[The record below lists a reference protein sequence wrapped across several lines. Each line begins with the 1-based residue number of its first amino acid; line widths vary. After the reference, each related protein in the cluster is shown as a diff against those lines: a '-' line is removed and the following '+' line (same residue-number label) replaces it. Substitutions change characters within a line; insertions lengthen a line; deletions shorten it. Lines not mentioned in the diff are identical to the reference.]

1 MTTSLKLAFFA
12 IAIVMLMVM
21 GCAPSAT
28 ITDGGAREVAAVAAG
43 EPGAVEST
51 PGSEYLIGPGDQLEV
66 FVWRH
71 ADVSAELPVRP
82 DGKISTPLVE
92 DMQAAGK
99 TPSELARDVEAVLS
113 EYIKNPVVTVI
124 VTGFVGDLAE
134 QVRVVGQAMEPRS
147 LRYRQHLTLLDV
159 LIEVGGLTNL
169 AAGRRAK
176 IIRRQGTEM
185 IEINVRP
192 DILLDKGDLRANV
205 KMMPGDVLII
215 PEARF

>member
-1 MTTSLKLAFFA
+1 MA
-12 IAIVMLMVM
+12 V
-21 GCAPSAT
+21 P
-28 ITDGGAREVAAVAAG
+28 AAEEGDAG
-43 EPGAVEST
+43 P
-51 PGSEYLIGPGDQLEV
+51 EYQIGPGDQLQI

-71 ADVSAELPVRP
+71 DDVSAQLPVRP

-99 TPSELARDVEAVLS
+99 TPTELARDIETVLA

-124 VTGFVGDLAE
+124 VTGFVGELTDK
-134 QVRVVGQAMEPRS
+134 VRVVGQAMQPRS
-147 LRYRQHLTLLDV
+147 IPYRQSLTLLDV
-159 LIEVGGLTNL
+159 LIEVGGLTDL

-176 IIRRQGTEM
+176 IIRRINDEM
-185 IEINVRP
+185 VEINVRP

-205 KMMPGDVLII
+205 NMLPGDVLII

>member
-1 MTTSLKLAFFA
+1 MNKLLKTCLILSILVVQA
-12 IAIVMLMVM
+12 
-21 GCAPSAT
+21 GCAPTPLAPVN
-28 ITDGGAREVAAVAAG
+28 GGAREVPASAPAPEGAP
-43 EPGAVEST
+43 EQPGL
-51 PGSEYLIGPGDQLEV
+51 EYQIGPGDQLDI

-71 ADVSAELPVRP
+71 PDVSSAVPVRP

-99 TPSELARDVEAVLS
+99 TPTELARDIESVLA
-113 EYIKNPVVTVI
+113 EYIKSPVVTVI
-124 VTGFVGDLAE
+124 VTGFVGDLTE
-134 QVRVVGQAMEPRS
+134 QVRVVGQAMQPRS
-147 LRYRQHLTLLDV
+147 LPYRQNLTLLDV
-159 LIEVGGLTNL
+159 LIEVGGLTDL

-176 IIRRQGTEM
+176 IIRRQGAEM

-205 KMMPGDVLII
+205 QMRPGDVLII

>member
-1 MTTSLKLAFFA
+1 MTKALEICIFSVILLA
-12 IAIVMLMVM
+12 VCLQT
-21 GCAPSAT
+21 GCAPVTPVASN
-28 ITDGGAREVAAVAAG
+28 GAPVEVAAPNDGSPAQPA
-43 EPGAVEST
+43 
-51 PGSEYLIGPGDQLEV
+51 PGSEYLIGPGDQLKI

-71 ADVSAELPVRP
+71 DDVSTAVPVRP
-82 DGKISTPLVE
+82 DGRISTPLVE

-99 TPSELARDVEAVLS
+99 TPSQLARDVELVLG
-113 EYIKNPVVTVI
+113 EYIKSPVVTVI
-124 VTGFVGDLAE
+124 VTGFVGDLGE
-134 QVRVVGQAMEPRS
+134 QVRVVGQAMRPRS
-147 LRYRQHLTLLDV
+147 LSYRQHLTLLDV
-159 LIEVGGLTNL
+159 LIEVGGLTDL

-192 DILLDKGDLRANV
+192 DILMDKGDLRANV

>member
-1 MTTSLKLAFFA
+1 MKTLQTLVCLF
-12 IAIVMLMVM
+12 
-21 GCAPSAT
+21 T
-28 ITDGGAREVAAVAAG
+28 IAAVLGCSPVPTVQSAG
-43 EPGAVEST
+43 GGRAVPT
-51 PGSEYLIGPGDQLEV
+51 ATAGDVGPEYQIGPGDQLQI

-71 ADVSAELPVRP
+71 DDVSAQLPVRP

-99 TPSELARDVEAVLS
+99 TPTQLARDIEEVLA

-124 VTGFVGDLAE
+124 VVGFVGELTDK
-134 QVRVVGQAMEPRS
+134 VRVVGQAMQPRS
-147 LRYRQHLTLLDV
+147 IPYRQSLTLLDV
-159 LIEVGGLTNL
+159 LIEVGGLTDL

-176 IIRRQGTEM
+176 IIRRVGAEM

-192 DILLDKGDLRANV
+192 DVLLDKGDLRANV
-205 KMMPGDVLII
+205 EMQPGDVLII

>member
-1 MTTSLKLAFFA
+1 MS
-12 IAIVMLMVM
+12 
-21 GCAPSAT
+21 GCAPTAGVVVDNGVT
-28 ITDGGAREVAAVAAG
+28 EVPAVASDESAAEPAPAPG
-43 EPGAVEST
+43 EH
-51 PGSEYLIGPGDQLEV
+51 YLIGPGDQLEI

-71 ADVSAELPVRP
+71 ADVSAALPVRP

-99 TPSELARDVEAVLS
+99 TPSELARDVEAVLA
-113 EYIKNPVVTVI
+113 EYIKSPVVTVI
-124 VTGFVGDLAE
+124 VTGFVGDLSE
-134 QVRVVGQAMEPRS
+134 QVRVVGQAMQPRS
-147 LRYRQHLTLLDV
+147 LSYRQHLTLLDV
-159 LIEVGGLTNL
+159 LIEVGGLTDL

-176 IIRRQGTEM
+176 IIRRQGAEM

>member
-1 MTTSLKLAFFA
+1 METAQRAVTICALLGLG
-12 IAIVMLMVM
+12 VLT
-21 GCAPSAT
+21 GCAPSVVPSSDSAPAQPPAAAT
-28 ITDGGAREVAAVAAG
+28 PA
-43 EPGAVEST
+43 EPGD
-51 PGSEYLIGPGDQLEV
+51 EYQIGPGDNLRI

-71 ADVSAELPVRP
+71 DDVSASIPVRP

-99 TPSELARDVEAVLS
+99 TPTGLARDIEAVLA

-124 VTGFVGDLAE
+124 VTDFVGDLTE
-134 QVRVVGQAMEPRS
+134 KVRVVGQAMQPRS
-147 LRYRQHLTLLDV
+147 LAFRQNLTLLDV
-159 LIEVGGLTNL
+159 LIEVGGLTDL

-176 IIRRQGTEM
+176 IIRRQGTELV
-185 IEINVRP
+185 EINVRP